1 MNIARMLSQAAIL
14 FPSRPAVSLGS
25 RTIWDYSELASRAY
39 GLGCSLRDG
48 YKLQRGARVAVVM
61 ANRPEYF
68 EILFAIWTA
77 GLCAV
82 PMNARLHPKE
92 IAFIL
97 ESAEAT
103 VCFVDRETEAGV
115 GPLLEQIDFFERVIS
130 VDDKAYGSLVAAE
143 PIVPVEVGPQ
153 DPAWLFYTSGT
164 TGRPKGATLTHRNL
178 LVMAMAHYADIDSMR
193 PTDTMIHAAPLSH
206 GCGLWSIASIGRAA
220 NNVVPESAS
229 YDPGEICRLL
239 EHWPLVSMYHA
250 PTMVKRL
257 INCREI
263 GSTDTRNLSTLI
275 YGGSHMYLTDLQQ
288 ALALLGPKLVQIYG
302 QGESPNTISML
313 GKDSHAQSDHPRYLD
328 RLGSV
333 GTARTGVEIRVADAS
348 GNSVDNGCLG
358 EVLVR
363 GDIVMAGYWQQP
375 EANATVL
382 AGGWLH
388 TGDIGVIR
396 SDGFLTLKDRAK
408 DMIISGGSNI
418 YPREIEEV
426 LLQHGSVL
434 EASVLGL
441 PHEEWGEEVVAFIV
455 PQPGAEVTASELDGL
470 CLDSIARYKRPRS
483 YHFVATLPKSNYG
496 KILKTELRRRLIE
509 SRERHP

>member
-1 MNIARMLSQAAIL
+1 MNIARMLSQSSLL
-14 FPSRPAVSLGS
+14 FPDRPAISLG
-25 RTIWDYSELASRAY
+25 TKTLWDYAEFASRAH
-39 GLGCSLRDG
+39 GLGCSLRDV
-48 YKLQRGARVAVVM
+48 YRLQRGARVAVVM

-97 ESAEAT
+97 ESAEAA
-103 VCFVDRETEAGV
+103 VCFVDRETETGV
-115 GPLLEQIDFFERVIS
+115 APLVEQIGSFKQVIS
-130 VDDKAYGSLVAAE
+130 VDGPTYGSLVAAE
-143 PIVPVEVGPQ
+143 PMEPAEVEPQ

-178 LVMAMAHYADIDSMR
+178 QVLAVTHYADIDSMR
-193 PTDTMIHAAPLSH
+193 STDTMIHAAPLSH

-220 NNVVPESAS
+220 NNVVLESGS
-229 YDPGEICRLL
+229 YDPGEVCRLL
-239 EHWPLVSMYHA
+239 ERWPSVSMYHA

-263 GSTDTRNLSTLI
+263 GSTDTRNLNTLI
-275 YGGSHMYLTDLQQ
+275 YGGSHMYLADLQQ
-288 ALALLGPKLVQIYG
+288 ALAILGPKLVQIYG

-313 GKDSHAQSDHPRYLD
+313 GKDSHAQSDHPHYLE

-333 GTARTGVEIRVADAS
+333 GTARTGVEIRIADTS
-348 GNSVDNGCLG
+348 GSSVESGQLG

-363 GDIVMAGYWQQP
+363 GDIVMAGYWRQP
-375 EANATVL
+375 EVNAAVL
-382 AGGWLH
+382 AGGWLR
-388 TGDIGVIR
+388 TGDIGVLGP
-396 SDGFLTLKDRAK
+396 DGFLTLKDRAK

-426 LLQHGSVL
+426 LLQHASVL
-434 EASVLGL
+434 EVSVLGL
-441 PHEEWGEEVVAFIV
+441 PHQEWGEEVVACVV
-455 PQPGAEVTASELDGL
+455 PRPGAEVTASELDGL
-470 CLDSIARYKRPRS
+470 CLESIARYKRPRA
-483 YHFVATLPKSNYG
+483 YHFVASLPKSNYG
-496 KILKTELRRRLIE
+496 KILKTELRRQLIE
-509 SRERHP
+509 NRGG

>member
-1 MNIARMLSQAAIL
+1 
-14 FPSRPAVSLGS
+14 
-25 RTIWDYSELASRAY
+25 
-39 GLGCSLRDG
+39 LREV
-48 YKLQRGARVAVVM
+48 YKLQEGARVAVVM
-61 ANRPEYF
+61 TNRPEYF
-68 EILFAIWTA
+68 EILFGIWTA

-103 VCFVDRETEAGV
+103 ICFVDRETEVGV
-115 GPLLEQIDFFERVIS
+115 GQLVEQMGTFERAIS
-130 VDDKAYGSLVAAE
+130 VDDKTYGTLVGAE
-143 PIVPVEVGPQ
+143 PMVPVEVEPQ
-153 DPAWLFYTSGT
+153 EPAWLFYTSGT

-178 LVMAMAHYADIDSMR
+178 LVMAMTHYADIDSMR

-220 NNVVPESAS
+220 NNVVLESGR

-239 EHWPLVSMYHA
+239 ERWPLVSMYHA

-275 YGGSHMYLTDLQQ
+275 YGGSHMYLADLQQ

-313 GKDSHAQSDHPRYLD
+313 GKDSHVQSDHPRYLD

-333 GTARTGVEIRVADAS
+333 GTARTGVEVRVADAS
-348 GNSVDNGCLG
+348 GNSVENGCLG

-363 GDIVMAGYWQQP
+363 GDVVMAGYWRQP
-375 EANATVL
+375 EANAKAL
-382 AGGWLH
+382 AGGWLS
-388 TGDIGVIR
+388 TGDIGVIG
-396 SDGFLTLKDRAK
+396 SDGFITLKDRAK

-426 LLQHGSVL
+426 LLQHASVL
-434 EASVLGL
+434 EVSVLGL
-441 PHEEWGEEVVAFIV
+441 PHEEWGEEVVAFV
-455 PQPGAEVTASELDGL
+455 VSRPGTEVAASELDGL
-470 CLDSIARYKRPRS
+470 CLASIARYKRPRA

-496 KILKTELRRRLIE
+496 KILKTELRRQLIE
-509 SRERHP
+509 ARERHP